1 MMHLKPMG
9 TPGKCPAR
17 NTPWTAESDELLV
30 NLYPSMTY
38 NQIAI
43 TMGRSV
49 SSVSHRVTLLREQ
62 GRIPYKHHPL
72 TPAQRRFIRDN
83 RHTMTIKA
91 VATTLGVCVSTVKYA
106 ARTMGISYHKYGD
119 IHPRTKHPDSD
130 IELIRQLRDEYNL
143 TFREIGEKF
152 DIHPLTCW
160 KLYTSRLTAAD
171 TIAREYLPR

>member
-1 MMHLKPMG
+1 MMLLKPMG
-9 TPGKCPAR
+9 TPGKCPAHCR
-17 NTPWTAESDELLV
+17 AWTPEEDELLV
-30 NLYPSMTY
+30 NLYPSMTH

-130 IELIRQLRDEYNL
+130 IELIRQLRDEHNL

-152 DIHPLTCW
+152 DIHPRTCW

-171 TIAREYLPR
+171 AIAREYLPR